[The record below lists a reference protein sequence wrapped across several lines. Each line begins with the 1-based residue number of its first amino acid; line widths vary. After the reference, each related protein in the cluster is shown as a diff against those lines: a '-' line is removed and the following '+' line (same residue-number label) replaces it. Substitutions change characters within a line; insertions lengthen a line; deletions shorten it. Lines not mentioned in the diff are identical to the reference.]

1 MRLGFL
7 RVLSVHIEQVPC
19 ELGEPRQIICL
30 ELLNK
35 NCSGKIA
42 LKFTGVHDLK
52 IERVHPGIT
61 CGLQIVSVADGQLEG
76 LRFYVFNPEQDFE
89 LRFYCFDF
97 EINELPIGELLA

>member
-76 LRFYVFNPEQDFE
+76 LRFY
-89 LRFYCFDF
+89 CFDF